1 MATTTF
7 SFRQGDSY
15 TIGIRL
21 DANYDILGLQEIK
34 VSLFGNTFA
43 PNTTVDPRVFKIEI
57 SSDES
62 AALSSSYYPLELL
75 LDDVNFGVKKFV
87 LAIAYATPSA
97 TASNGSINTGY
108 DIILDVK
115 ISDTPIEIT
124 STVITLVKGEKG
136 DKGDKG
142 DQGADSG
149 VADGNKGD
157 ITVSSSGSNWA
168 INALSVTL
176 AKIATAAYSALNT
189 ANTLVQR
196 NSNGSFA
203 ITNID
208 FATITIPNVGRI
220 TGAQL
225 TTSTTNPDQV
235 VDSFDGTLY
244 RSAKYFIQ
252 ITSGSDTHA
261 SEILV
266 SNSGLDPP
274 PFTQYANINNGGDLA
289 TFRFELNGSNVRL
302 LVTPV
307 SAITKIKVF
316 RITMEA

>member
-1 MATTTF
+1 MATNTF

-21 DANYDILGLQEIK
+21 DASYDILGLQEIK

-142 DQGADSG
+142 DQGADGEVS
-149 VADGNKGD
+149 DGDKGD
-157 ITVSSSGSNWA
+157 VIVSGSGSNWA
-168 INALSVTL
+168 INPSAKNQAVTQSYL
-176 AKIATAAYSALNT
+176 AGASLSALR
-189 ANTLVQR
+189 LVKLNASNQLVYADSSTDATVLGLTFQAVSSGVAPITVLSGLVTDSSWSWVR
-196 NSNGSFA
+196 GSPLYLGSNGQLSASIPLSGFIVPVGNA
-203 ITNID
+203 E
-208 FATITIPNVGRI
+208 APTIV
-220 TGAQL
+220 
-225 TTSTTNPDQV
+225 
-235 VDSFDGTLY
+235 
-244 RSAKYFIQ
+244 
-252 ITSGSDTHA
+252 
-261 SEILV
+261 
-266 SNSGLDPP
+266 
-274 PFTQYANINNGGDLA
+274 NINIMQGVQI
-289 TFRFELNGSNVRL
+289 S
-302 LVTPV
+302 
-307 SAITKIKVF
+307 
-316 RITMEA
+316 